1 MTIVIDDAGSGDLL
15 FGVVIGAYRPET
27 SEFKYEVIPVRF
39 FQYPNFRRKKYLK
52 EATEIV
58 FKLLNTLKLESKEPV
73 LICQGYIFD
82 ETVEALKQEI
92 DSEIRRIK
100 VTGELQRLAET
111 AYLDELRNLGYSPIK
126 EREEKRGKSFFHM
139 LRWLKETPERL
150 KFAKTGWP
158 GLSKYKVPR
167 TIQPLK
173 KRSDETS

>member
-27 SEFKYEVIPVRF
+27 SEFRYEVIPVRF
-39 FQYPNFRRKKYLK
+39 FQHPNFRRKKYLK
-52 EATEIV
+52 EATEVV
-58 FKLLNTLKLESKEPV
+58 FKLLKALKLESKESV

-82 ETVEALKQEI
+82 ETVEALKQET

-100 VTGELQRLAET
+100 VIGEPQRLTET

-126 EREEKRGKSFFHM
+126 EREEKRGKNFFHM

-150 KFAKTGWP
+150 KYAKTGWP
-158 GLSKYKVPR
+158 ALSKYKVPR
-167 TIQPLK
+167 TITPLR
-173 KRSDETS
+173 KRSNETS